1 MALLTRRLR
10 RHLAGAALPLLLLFA
25 PPLASAQET
34 LPAGVALQRSL
45 GGISEYR
52 LGNGLQLLLMPVPSH
67 AQTQVTV
74 IYRVG
79 ARHEGPGEAG
89 MAHLLEHVTFRGSLD
104 TGDLGD
110 ALRQAGARF
119 NGTTTLDRTNYLNS
133 FAPSPATLREVLR
146 LEAARMSQARLAE
159 PDFLKEKPLVL
170 NEMGLRIHALPLQ
183 MHQAMAAGMF
193 RQHPYGR
200 PVIGYTAE
208 IEQLSLATLRRF
220 YERHYR
226 PDNAVLLISG
236 SFEPAAALAEVA
248 AQFGALASPAAAE
261 SATEPAEPA
270 QPTPRVVT
278 TQTRSSALAVGW
290 RVPGA
295 AHPDTPALLLLQQW
309 LAGASA
315 AHAQSLGKPHQG
327 LLLGGANSPSRD
339 PFLLG
344 LMLHLPEHPSAD
356 AEQRSALQGLES
368 AWLSRLYSAAQQRPD
383 RAGLNTLARTI
394 SQALQR
400 QMQDPQQAPYLIS
413 QAVGAGDWRLPY
425 RLIEALPQLSAD
437 DLRRVASAYLREENR
452 VLVRGVT
459 DSTVG
464 VEPQMEEQAL
474 GLFARLFSSAADVQD
489 VKDPSQGLDG
499 VKPGAP
505 SAASAP
511 AFDSTPEALERQ
523 VRRYQLPSGLKVA
536 VLPKP
541 SSDDRVLLTLQLRW
555 GKAADMSRQHAWR
568 ALNLALLGEGAG
580 SFSAAEIRR
589 LRQQLQVDQLQLISG
604 PQQLSLLLSTRRAS
618 LVPALA
624 LLGDLLQRP
633 ELPDAAFQR
642 VRAAALAQLAG
653 TARQPGTTAAE
664 QHRRHVN
671 KQLGLQPGDP
681 AYQLSA
687 EEIAQAWRALDIERL
702 RQFRQQHWTA
712 KDARVAVV
720 GAIPGEAAT
729 ATTAEGGGRPETLL
743 AALERWIGDW
753 QPTQAPAYEPL
764 VMTHRPLDGARFST
778 GGDARGSALITLHQ
792 ELPLQR
798 GSTDAAALLVG
809 SRLLAGA
816 GIGSR
821 LGERLRQQEALSYAV
836 SAQLLVPRLGNRA
849 RLSLQASGAPANAAR
864 VEALIKE
871 EIARLLGEGLTAAE
885 LEQTR
890 RQLLDE
896 RRQLRGNEA
905 VLAAQLMDQLDSG
918 SSFIDEQARE
928 DTLLQSLS
936 VEQVQEAL
944 RRLLDPQRWV
954 IVVTGA
960 AAGG

>member
-1 MALLTRRLR
+1 MDFLTRRLR
-10 RHLAGAALPLLLLFA
+10 GHLASAALPLLLLFA
-25 PPLASAQET
+25 PPLASAQEA
-34 LPAGVALQRSL
+34 LPPGVALQRSL

-52 LGNGLQLLLMPVPSH
+52 LANGLQLLLMPVPSH

-104 TGDLGD
+104 TGDIGD

-159 PDFLKEKPLVL
+159 SDFLKEKPLVL

-200 PVIGYTAE
+200 PVIGYTSE

-226 PDNAVLLISG
+226 PDNALLLISG
-236 SFEPAAALAEVA
+236 NFEPAAALAEVA
-248 AQFGALASPAAAE
+248 AQFGALASPAAAAE

-270 QPTPRVVT
+270 QPAPRVVT

-315 AHAQSLGKPHQG
+315 AHAQSLGKPYQG
-327 LLLGGANSPSRD
+327 LLLGGANGPSRD

-356 AEQRSALQGLES
+356 AEQRRALQGLES

-400 QMQDPQQAPYLIS
+400 QMQDPQQAPNLIS

-459 DSTVG
+459 DSTVA

-541 SSDDRVLLTLQLRW
+541 SSDDRVLLALQLRW

-589 LRQQLQVDQLQLISG
+589 LRQQLQLDQLQLISG
-604 PQQLSLLLSTRRAS
+604 PQQLSLMLSTRRAS
-618 LVPALA
+618 LIPALA

-653 TARQPGTTAAE
+653 TARQSGAAAAE

-671 KQLGLQPGDP
+671 SQLGLQLGDP

-687 EEIAQAWRALDIERL
+687 EEMTQAWRALDIEQL

-712 KDARVAVV
+712 KDARVVVV
-720 GAIPGEAAT
+720 GAIPGEAT
-729 ATTAEGGGRPETLL
+729 ATLAEGGGRPETLL

-753 QPTQAPAYEPL
+753 QPAQAPAYEPL

-778 GGDARGSALITLHQ
+778 SGDARGSALITLHQ

-871 EIARLLGEGLTAAE
+871 EIARLLSEGLTAAE

-896 RRQLRGNEA
+896 RRQLRGKEA

-928 DTLLQSLS
+928 DALLQSLS

-944 RRLLDPQRWV
+944 RHLLDPQRWV

>member
-1 MALLTRRLR
+1 MHCLTRRLR
-10 RHLAGAALPLLLLFA
+10 RQLAGAALPLLLLFA
-25 PPLASAQET
+25 PPLASAQEA
-34 LPAGVALQRSL
+34 LPPGVALQRSL

-52 LGNGLQLLLMPVPSH
+52 LANGLQLLLMPVPSH

-248 AQFGALASPAAAE
+248 AQFGALPSPAAAD
-261 SATEPAEPA
+261 SASEPAEPA

-356 AEQRSALQGLES
+356 AEQRRTLQGLES

-383 RAGLNTLARTI
+383 RAGLNTLARSI

-400 QMQDPQQAPYLIS
+400 QMQDPQQAPHLIS

-425 RLIEALPQLSAD
+425 RLIEVLPQLSAD
-437 DLRRVASAYLREENR
+437 DLRRVASAYVREENR

-459 DSTVG
+459 DRTAA

-541 SSDDRVLLTLQLRW
+541 GPDDRVLLTLQLRW

-589 LRQQLQVDQLQLISG
+589 LRQQLQIDQLQLISG
-604 PQQLSLLLSTRRAS
+604 PQQLSLMLSTRRAS
-618 LVPALA
+618 LIPALA

-653 TARQPGTTAAE
+653 ATRQPGMTAAE
-664 QHRRHVN
+664 QHRRHIN
-671 KQLGLQPGDP
+671 SQLGLQPGDP

-687 EEIAQAWRALDIERL
+687 DELAQAWRALDIEQL

-720 GAIPGEAAT
+720 GAIPGEAT
-729 ATTAEGGGRPETLL
+729 ATIAEGGGRPETLL

-753 QPTQAPAYEPL
+753 QPTQAPTYEPL

-778 GGDARGSALITLHQ
+778 GGDARGSALITWHQ

-798 GSTDAAALLVG
+798 GSTDAAALLIG

-905 VLAAQLMDQLDSG
+905 ALAAQLMDQLDSG
-918 SSFIDEQARE
+918 SNFIDEQARE
-928 DTLLQSLS
+928 DALLQSLS

-960 AAGG
+960 SAGG